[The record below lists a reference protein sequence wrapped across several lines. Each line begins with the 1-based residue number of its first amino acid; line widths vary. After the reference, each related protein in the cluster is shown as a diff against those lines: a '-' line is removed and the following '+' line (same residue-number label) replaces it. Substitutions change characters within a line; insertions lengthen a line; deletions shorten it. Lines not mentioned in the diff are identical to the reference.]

1 MPPKRKATGGGAR
14 GSKKAKTTEAATL
27 KDAAAALKAEDKKH
41 TGKKT
46 HKVDD
51 NCPLWN
57 GKVRYQNNRHTM
69 CSIAPIPYQA
79 YQVLNSHMKIYHGS
93 TLLNISN
100 YASGRIKY

>member
-57 GKVRYQNNRHTM
+57 GKVRYQYNRHTM
-69 CSIAPIPYQA
+69 RSIAPIPCFKLPYENRPWDHTIICIKLCLGQNKI
-79 YQVLNSHMKIYHGS
+79 LN
-93 TLLNISN
+93 
-100 YASGRIKY
+100 